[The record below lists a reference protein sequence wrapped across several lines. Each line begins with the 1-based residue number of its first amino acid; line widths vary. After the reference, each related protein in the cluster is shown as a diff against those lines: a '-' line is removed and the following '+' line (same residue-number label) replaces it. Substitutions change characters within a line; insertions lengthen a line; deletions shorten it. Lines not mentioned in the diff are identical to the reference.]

1 MSKRVVIHL
10 RPDVPVECD
19 FLDAY
24 AAMPRRAEWVRRT
37 LLRGFMEEQ
46 RRRVGDGRVSEEAGF
61 DGDPYDASVLMG
73 SAAPLPGLNGD
84 VKGED
89 RS

>member
-37 LLRGFMEEQ
+37 LLRGFVEEQ
-46 RRRVGDGRVSEEAGF
+46 RRRSNSDDNPYEA
-61 DGDPYDASVLMG
+61 
-73 SAAPLPGLNGD
+73 AAMLEAALGLAPGTGMNNADLNG
-84 VKGED
+84 ED
-89 RS
+89 GS

>member
-37 LLRGFMEEQ
+37 LLRGFVEEQ
-46 RRRVGDGRVSEEAGF
+46 RRRTNTD
-61 DGDPYDASVLMG
+61 DDPYE
-73 SAAPLPGLNGD
+73 AAAMLEAALNGLPGSGANSTDLNG
-84 VKGED
+84 ED
-89 RS
+89 GS

>member
-37 LLRGFMEEQ
+37 LLRGFVEEQ
-46 RRRVGDGRVSEEAGF
+46 RRRNSDGRMQEEGAF
-61 DGDPYDASVLMG
+61 DGDPYDASGLIG
-73 SAAPLPGLNGD
+73 GGIPLPSLNGD
-84 VKGED
+84 AKGDD
-89 RS
+89 R

>member
-37 LLRGFMEEQ
+37 LLRGFVEEQ
-46 RRRVGDGRVSEEAGF
+46 RRRTSD
-61 DGDPYDASVLMG
+61 DDPYEGAAMLGTVL
-73 SAAPLPGLNGD
+73 SGLNMSAELNEEEGQ
-84 VKGED
+84 
-89 RS
+89 